1 MGGLE
6 GTENKTDRTEQ
17 KTATPIDPT
26 RKKFGRIGSRRVAN
40 MSWHFSDFPPPNG
53 TCHFHGIPLSS
64 IDAFFRLFLLTLS

>member
-26 RKKFGRIGSRRVAN
+26 RKKF
-40 MSWHFSDFPPPNG
+40 
-53 TCHFHGIPLSS
+53 HGVIE
-64 IDAFFRLFLLTLS
+64 T